1 MKLRI
6 IYIILLLLTML
17 GSARAEN
24 TYTIRVYENHD
35 LSNDEL
41 NALQVLA
48 NYEQVLTITES
59 STNVC
64 SVMYNGVELFHYY
77 SNYYRRCH
85 LPATTSSAN
94 NFTHTLSISTQGLIS
109 SLYPSLAGYTSI
121 ALEFD
126 DPEPYVVY
134 SSGDESLTFRCD
146 HQKGTT
152 GTAVFYLNNGSE
164 NPKWSTYSQD
174 VKSVTFDSSFANARP
189 TSCYKWFYNCIQL
202 TSITGLYYL
211 NTSEVTNMSHMF
223 ENCKDLKN
231 LYLNDFNTAK
241 VRYMDAMFKNCSS
254 LTNLD
259 LSNFNTAQVTNMSDM
274 FYSCSSLTKLDLSSF
289 NTAQVTNMSDMFY
302 SCSSLTSLNLSH
314 FNTYEVT
321 SMKFMFADCSSL
333 QELDLSTFH
342 TSKVKSMENMFY
354 FCKALTSL
362 DLSGFETYYSLQTGN
377 MLRGLTFLQALSV
390 SEGLINHLSGDAC
403 RFIGSDNNGNV
414 TTPCKLIYPA
424 TSHVEYTEIT
434 DSYIKWK
441 EGYFVTDNIQPYAKI
456 EGGTKL
462 IFCYDDDYGRRK
474 ANGTAYDLNTG
485 TLDPGWFSL
494 SENITSVEFNSVFAY
509 ARPTTC
515 YNWFMGMKN
524 LTSITGLNYLNTSN
538 VTIMENMFGECS
550 SLTSLDV
557 SHFNTNK
564 VNTMAGMFYNCSSLT
579 KLDVSKFNTANV
591 TNMRYMFAGCSALTR
606 LDLSGFT
613 TGSSTITN
621 VMLRNLT
628 SLKALTVSRSL
639 ADYMADG
646 ACQGIGSA
654 SSPCTLTYPDNAH
667 PTFSEATPDY
677 VVWKGGYF
685 SDLKPYVNL
694 YGTTLTFY
702 CDNMRS
708 ARPGSI
714 YNLNTDGNDT
724 EWETAGTNTSVTK
737 VVFDSSFANAVP
749 TTTYAWFYGMT
760 NLQSITGVEYLN
772 TSNVT
777 NMGWMFGRCSALTSL
792 DLSTLNTANVTNMT
806 TMFLGCSALT
816 SIDLSSFNTA
826 NVTSMQQ
833 MFSNCSSLTTIYAG
847 NEWNTDGVTNSNS
860 MFEGCTSLVGGQG
873 TTYNSYNLNKAY
885 AHIDGGADNPGYFTS
900 WLMPYAVYT
909 NENTTL
915 TFYYDEQRK
924 SRPGTTFSLN
934 TEDNDAEWD
943 TAGINAN
950 VTRVIFDFSFANAR
964 PTTTYDWFYGMRNL
978 QSITGL
984 EYLNTSE
991 VTNMAWMFGQCFA
1004 LKNID
1009 LSHFN
1014 TANVVNMGSMFNR
1027 CEALEMIDLSNFNTA
1042 NVTNMGGMFN
1052 ACSSLTTIYAG
1063 EEWST
1068 DALNISNNMFTACS
1082 KLVGGRG
1089 TAFATAGVDDGSYA
1103 RIDGGASNPGYFTK
1117 KNGFLLGDV
1126 NGDGKVNVSD
1136 VTALVN
1142 HLRGIAGDYH
1152 LYAADVDGNGK
1163 VTSADVPALVNTI
1176 LGKE

>member
-6 IYIILLLLTML
+6 IYIIILLLTML
-17 GSARAEN
+17 GGARAEN
-24 TYTIRVYENHD
+24 TFTIKVYYDKYISDNEAA
-35 LSNDEL
+35 
-41 NALQVLA
+41 ALQVLA
-48 NYEQVLTITES
+48 AYEHVITITES
-59 STNVC
+59 DNQKIVKDSNGTTLFT
-64 SVMYNGVELFHYY
+64 YNNWCVV
-77 SNYYRRCH
+77 
-85 LPATTSSAN
+85 PATTSSAN
-94 NFTHTLSISTQGLIS
+94 NFTHTLSTTTLALLPA
-109 SLYPSLAGYTSI
+109 LYPSLVGYTSI

-126 DPEPYVVY
+126 DPEAYVVY
-134 SSGDESLTFRCD
+134 DSENESLTFRYD
-146 HQKGTT
+146 HQRSYIDKFYEYDTT
-152 GTAVFYLNNGSE
+152 FSLNNGTTE
-164 NPKWSTYSQD
+164 PEWSTKNGV
-174 VKSVTFDSSFANARP
+174 VKSVTFDSSFTYARP
-189 TSCYKWFYNCIQL
+189 TSCYKWFDNCIQL

-211 NTSEVTNMSHMF
+211 NTSEVTNMGYMF
-223 ENCKDLKN
+223 HTCYKLQKLNLSTFDTSKVKN
-231 LYLNDFNTAK
+231 MEGMFFYCSGLTNLNVSQFNTANVTNMGYMFFGCSSLTSLDVSSFNTAK
-241 VRYMDAMFKNCSS
+241 VTSMEKMFKECSGLTS
-254 LTNLD
+254 LD
-259 LSNFNTAQVTNMSDM
+259 V
-274 FYSCSSLTKLDLSSF
+274 SSF
-289 NTAQVTNMSDMFY
+289 NTAQVNSMLSMFDN
-302 SCSSLTSLNLSH
+302 CSSLTSLDVSN
-314 FNTYEVT
+314 FNTANVT
-321 SMKFMFADCSSL
+321 DVQS
-333 QELDLSTFH
+333 
-342 TSKVKSMENMFY
+342 MFY
-354 FCKALTSL
+354 GCSGLTCL
-362 DLSGFETYYSLQTGN
+362 DLSGFTISYSTINNYMLTDMPSLQT
-377 MLRGLTFLQALSV
+377 LTISGSMASYLDSEALT
-390 SEGLINHLSGDAC
+390 
-403 RFIGSDNNGNV
+403 RTGSV

-434 DSYIKWK
+434 DSYIRWK
-441 EGYFVTDNIQPYAKI
+441 GGCFVTDNIQPYAI
-456 EGGTKL
+456 LGNGIKL
-462 IFCYDDDYGRRK
+462 TFCYDDYYAEKK

-485 TLDPGWFSL
+485 TLDPGWFSQ

-579 KLDVSKFNTANV
+579 SLDVSKFNTANV
-591 TNMRYMFAGCSALTR
+591 TNMYYMFAGCSALTR

-613 TGSSTITN
+613 TGSSTSTN

-628 SLKALTVSRSL
+628 SLQALIVSPSL
-639 ADYMADG
+639 ADYMADR

-667 PTFSEATPDY
+667 PTFSEAAADY

-847 NEWNTDGVTNSNS
+847 NEWNTDGVTNSNY
-860 MFEGCTSLVGGQG
+860 MFEGCTKLVGGQG
-873 TTYNSYNLNKAY
+873 TTYNSYNQNKAY

-1042 NVTNMGGMFN
+1042 NVTNMAGMFN

-1082 KLVGGRG
+1082 KLMGGRG

>member
-6 IYIILLLLTML
+6 IYIIILLLTML
-17 GSARAEN
+17 GGARAEN
-24 TYTIRVYENHD
+24 TFTIKVYYDKYISDNEAA
-35 LSNDEL
+35 
-41 NALQVLA
+41 ALQVLA
-48 NYEQVLTITES
+48 AYEHVITITES
-59 STNVC
+59 DNQKIVKDSNGTTLFT
-64 SVMYNGVELFHYY
+64 YNNWCVV
-77 SNYYRRCH
+77 
-85 LPATTSSAN
+85 PATTSSAN
-94 NFTHTLSISTQGLIS
+94 NFTHTLSTTTLALLPA
-109 SLYPSLAGYTSI
+109 LYPSLVGYTSI

-126 DPEPYVVY
+126 DPEAYVVY
-134 SSGDESLTFRCD
+134 DSENQSLTFRYD
-146 HQKGTT
+146 HQRSYIDKFYEYDTT
-152 GTAVFYLNNGSE
+152 FSLNNGTTE
-164 NPKWSTYSQD
+164 PEWSTKNGV
-174 VKSVTFDSSFANARP
+174 VKSVTFDSNFTYARP
-189 TSCYKWFYNCIQL
+189 TSCYKWFQNCIQL
-202 TSITGLYYL
+202 TSITGLYNL
-211 NTSEVTNMSHMF
+211 KTSEVANMEYMF
-223 ENCKDLKN
+223 HTCYKLQKLN
-231 LYLNDFNTAK
+231 LSTFDTSK
-241 VRYMDAMFKNCSS
+241 VLSMNGMFFRCTG
-254 LTNLD
+254 LT
-259 LSNFNTAQVTNMSDM
+259 S
-274 FYSCSSLTKLDLSSF
+274 LDLSSF
-289 NTAQVTNMSDMFY
+289 NTAQVTKMNFMFY
-302 SCSSLTSLNLSH
+302 SCSSLTSLNVSS
-314 FNTYEVT
+314 FNTAKVTDMSYMFEDCGSLTSLDVGSFNTAKVT
-321 SMKFMFADCSSL
+321 SMYRMFRGCSS
-333 QELDLSTFH
+333 
-342 TSKVKSMENMFY
+342 
-354 FCKALTSL
+354 LTSL
-362 DLSGFETYYSLQTGN
+362 DLSGFYIRPDLETSYMLYGLTSLQT
-377 MLRGLTFLQALSV
+377 LSV
-390 SEGLINHLSGDAC
+390 SNGLTNLLSRAAC
-403 RFIGSDNNGNV
+403 DKIGTDGNGNV

-441 EGYFVTDNIQPYAKI
+441 EGYFVTDNIKPYAKK

-462 IFCYDDDYGRRK
+462 IFCYDDDYGWRK

-485 TLDPGWFSL
+485 TLDPGWFSQ

-833 MFSNCSSLTTIYAG
+833 MFSNCSNLTTIYAG
-847 NEWNTDGVTNSNS
+847 NEWNTDGVTNSNY
-860 MFEGCTSLVGGQG
+860 MFEGCTKLVGGQG

-924 SRPGTTFSLN
+924 SRTGTTYSLN

-943 TAGINAN
+943 TAGTNAN
-950 VTRVIFDFSFANAR
+950 VTRVVFDPSFAHAR
-964 PTTTYDWFYGMRNL
+964 PTTTYDWFYGMTNL
-978 QSITGL
+978 QSITGIA
-984 EYLNTSE
+984 YLNTSE

-1027 CEALEMIDLSNFNTA
+1027 CEALEKIDLSNFNTA
-1042 NVTNMGGMFN
+1042 KVTNMGGMFN

-1126 NGDGKVNVSD
+1126 NGDGKVNVAD

-1163 VTSADVPALVNTI
+1163 VTSADVPVLVNTI

>member
-6 IYIILLLLTML
+6 IYIIILLLTML
-17 GSARAEN
+17 GGARAEN
-24 TYTIRVYENHD
+24 TFTIKVSHNYS
-35 LSNDEL
+35 LSYNERI
-41 NALQVLA
+41 ALTVLA
-48 NYEQVLTITES
+48 NYEQAITITGS
-59 STNVC
+59 YNV
-64 SVMYNGVELFHYY
+64 SRDGVELFSYD
-77 SNYYRRCH
+77 SNYYISV
-85 LPATTSSAN
+85 PATTSSAN
-94 NFTHTLSISTQGLIS
+94 NFTHTISASTQALIPA
-109 SLYPSLAGYTSI
+109 LYPSLAGYTSI
-121 ALEFD
+121 AVEFW
-126 DPEPYVVY
+126 DPIGYVEY
-134 SSGDESLTFRCD
+134 DSTEKSLTFRCD
-146 HQKGTT
+146 HEWDSSYNDIDYLDNFFKLNYGT
-152 GTAVFYLNNGSE
+152 E
-164 NPKWSTYSQD
+164 DPEWSNKFGIVTS
-174 VKSVTFDSSFANARP
+174 VKFHSSFANARP
-189 TSCYKWFYNCIQL
+189 TSCYKWFYDSDI
-202 TSITGLYYL
+202 TSITGLNYL

-223 ENCKDLKN
+223 DGCYSVTK
-231 LYLNDFNTAK
+231 LNVSSFNTAK
-241 VRYMDAMFKNCSS
+241 VTDMSYMFEDCGSLTSLDVSNFNTSRVTNMENMFFGCRS
-254 LTNLD
+254 LTNL
-259 LSNFNTAQVTNMSDM
+259 NV
-274 FYSCSSLTKLDLSSF
+274 SSF
-289 NTAQVTNMSDMFY
+289 NTAYVTSMQNMFY
-302 SCSSLTSLNLSH
+302 NCSSLTSLDVSD
-314 FNTYEVT
+314 FNTTQVT
-321 SMKFMFADCSSL
+321 N
-333 QELDLSTFH
+333 
-342 TSKVKSMENMFY
+342 MENMFSR
-354 FCKALTSL
+354 CSSLSSL
-362 DLSGFETYYSLQTGN
+362 DLSGFYTRNTLKTGFMLSSMTSLRT
-377 MLRGLTFLQALSV
+377 LSV
-390 SEGLINHLSGDAC
+390 SNGLTNLLSWAAC
-403 RFIGSDNNGNV
+403 DKIGTDGNGNV

-441 EGYFVTDNIQPYAKI
+441 EGYFVTDNIKPYAKKEDGI
-456 EGGTKL
+456 KL
-462 IFCYDDDYGRRK
+462 TFCYDDYYAEKK

-485 TLDPGWFSL
+485 TLDPGWYNIR
-494 SENITSVEFNSVFAY
+494 ENITSVEFNDVFAY

-550 SLTSLDV
+550 SLTNLDV

-579 KLDVSKFNTANV
+579 SLDVSKFNTANV
-591 TNMRYMFAGCSALTR
+591 TNMYYMFAGCSALTR

-613 TGSSTITN
+613 TGSSTSTN

-628 SLKALTVSRSL
+628 SLQALIVSPSL
-639 ADYMADG
+639 ADYMADR

-667 PTFSEATPDY
+667 PTFSEATADY

-694 YGTTLTFY
+694 DGTTLTFY

-847 NEWNTDGVTNSNS
+847 NEWNTDGVTNSNY
-860 MFEGCTSLVGGQG
+860 MFEGCTKLVGGQG

-934 TEDNDAEWD
+934 TEENDAEWD

-1042 NVTNMGGMFN
+1042 NVTNMAGMFN

-1126 NGDGKVNVSD
+1126 NGDGKVNVAD

>member
-24 TYTIRVYENHD
+24 TFTIKVYYDKYISDNEAA
-35 LSNDEL
+35 
-41 NALQVLA
+41 ALQVLA
-48 NYEQVLTITES
+48 AYEHVITITES
-59 STNVC
+59 DNQKIVKDSNGTTLFT
-64 SVMYNGVELFHYY
+64 YNNWCVV
-77 SNYYRRCH
+77 
-85 LPATTSSAN
+85 PATTSSAN
-94 NFTHTLSISTQGLIS
+94 NFTHTLSISTQGLIPA
-109 SLYPSLAGYTSI
+109 LYPSLAGYTSI

-126 DPEPYVVY
+126 DPEAYVVY
-134 SSGDESLTFRCD
+134 DSENESLTFRYD
-146 HQKGTT
+146 HQRSYIDKFYEYDTT
-152 GTAVFYLNNGSE
+152 FSLNNGTTE
-164 NPKWSTYSQD
+164 PEWSTKNGI
-174 VKSVTFDSSFANARP
+174 VKSVTFDSNFTYARP
-189 TSCYKWFYNCIQL
+189 TSCYKWFQNCIQL
-202 TSITGLYYL
+202 TSITGLYNL
-211 NTSEVTNMSHMF
+211 NTSEVTNMGYMF
-223 ENCKDLKN
+223 HTCYKLQKLN
-231 LYLNDFNTAK
+231 LSTFDTSK
-241 VRYMDAMFKNCSS
+241 VLSMNGMFFRCTG
-254 LTNLD
+254 LT
-259 LSNFNTAQVTNMSDM
+259 S
-274 FYSCSSLTKLDLSSF
+274 LDLSSF
-289 NTAQVTNMSDMFY
+289 NTAQVTKMNFMFY
-302 SCSSLTSLNLSH
+302 SCSSLTSLNVSS
-314 FNTYEVT
+314 FNTAKVTDMSYMFEDCGSLTSLDVGSFNTAKVT
-321 SMKFMFADCSSL
+321 SMYRMFRGCSS
-333 QELDLSTFH
+333 
-342 TSKVKSMENMFY
+342 
-354 FCKALTSL
+354 LTSL
-362 DLSGFETYYSLQTGN
+362 DLSGFYIRPDLETSY
-377 MLRGLTFLQALSV
+377 MLYGLTSLRTLSV
-390 SEGLINHLSGDAC
+390 TDRLINLFNSLGHGAC
-403 RFIGSDNNGNV
+403 YGIGSDGNGNV
-414 TTPCKLIYPA
+414 TTPCTLIYP
-424 TSHVEYTEIT
+424 TSSHPEYFRITPSYVE
-434 DSYIKWK
+434 WNG
-441 EGYFVTDNIQPYAKI
+441 GYFVTENIKPYAVLNDGN
-456 EGGTKL
+456 EL
-462 IFCYDDDYGRRK
+462 EFCYDDYYAEK
-474 ANGTAYDLNTG
+474 KSTSTVYDLNTG
-485 TLDPGWFSL
+485 TYDPGWFSL
-494 SENITSVEFNSVFAY
+494 SENITSVKFNYVFIN
-509 ARPTTC
+509 ARPTSC

-550 SLTSLDV
+550 SLTNLDV

-579 KLDVSKFNTANV
+579 SLDVSKFNTANV
-591 TNMRYMFAGCSALTR
+591 TNMYYMFAGCSALTR

-613 TGSSTITN
+613 TGSSTSTN

-628 SLKALTVSRSL
+628 SLQALIVSPSL
-639 ADYMADG
+639 ADYMADR

-667 PTFSEATPDY
+667 PTFSEATADY

-772 TSNVT
+772 TGNVA

-847 NEWNTDGVTNSNS
+847 NEWNTDGVTNSNY
-860 MFEGCTSLVGGQG
+860 MFEGCTKLVGGQG
-873 TTYNSYNLNKAY
+873 TTYDSYNLNKAY

-934 TEDNDAEWD
+934 TEENDAEWD

-991 VTNMAWMFGQCFA
+991 VTNMAWMFGQCFV

-1042 NVTNMGGMFN
+1042 KVTNMAGMFN

-1117 KNGFLLGDV
+1117 KNGFLQGDV
-1126 NGDGKVNVSD
+1126 NGDGEVNVAD